1 MTYIKYNDIVNKIQY
16 PLERRMQMKK
26 KILCILMGGLMMIS
40 IATNAFA
47 GTNRVTGTYLSL
59 QVGSTSTSGYSQVDD
74 RFGKSRCV
82 QTWASAYNSAGTKIA
97 YDYIQLNQTASVRF
111 SKLVN
116 VHHVDGTGK
125 IFEGSTPSTRLLET
139 RSIRAN
145 S

>member
-1 MTYIKYNDIVNKIQY
+1 MIVIYNKKIIVSTKKIDRMTYIKYNDIVNKIQHH
-16 PLERRMQMKK
+16 LERRMQMKK

-40 IATNAFA
+40 TATNAFA
-47 GTNRVTGTYLSL
+47 GTNRVT
-59 QVGSTSTSGYSQVDD
+59 D

-97 YDYIQLNQTASVRF
+97 YDYIQLNQTASIRF

>member
-1 MTYIKYNDIVNKIQY
+1 MTYIKYNDIVNKIQHH
-16 PLERRMQMKK
+16 LERRMQMKK

-40 IATNAFA
+40 TATNAFA
-47 GTNRVTGTYLSL
+47 GTNRVTG
-59 QVGSTSTSGYSQVDD
+59 TSTSGYSQVDD

-97 YDYIQLNQTASVRF
+97 YDYIQLNQTASIRF

>member
-1 MTYIKYNDIVNKIQY
+1 
-16 PLERRMQMKK
+16 
-26 KILCILMGGLMMIS
+26 MMIS
-40 IATNAFA
+40 TATNAFA

-59 QVGSTSTSGYSQVDD
+59 SVGSTSTSGYSQVDD

-82 QTWASAYNSAGTKIA
+82 QTWASAYNSASI
-97 YDYIQLNQTASVRF
+97 RF